1 MRTEVSA
8 LLFMVL
14 ALLAFQPRQGI
25 SADSDRP
32 WLNLVGLSGVSAEI
46 PVNLAFSGAG
56 ALALDMPSF
65 NSAVV
70 KQLQRA
76 KFLKNPGSNV
86 PPLELLISG
95 RTSDGQEGEYRISV
109 KLLADVNSPFREDK
123 TVVAVIWQTELS
135 HSQALYYNNDTKKL
149 ERPNTKLADKLVADA
164 QLLVERFIDDVQ
176 KANPPKR

>member
-1 MRTEVSA
+1 MFPQRYP
-8 LLFMVL
+8 LLGFL
-14 ALLAFQPRQGI
+14 WRWRI
-25 SADSDRP
+25 SSRHAI
-32 WLNLVGLSGVSAEI
+32 LQ
-46 PVNLAFSGAG
+46 FSGGKAT
-56 ALALDMPSF
+56 AASE
-65 NSAVV
+65 
-70 KQLQRA
+70 
-76 KFLKNPGSNV
+76 V
-86 PPLELLISG
+86 PQKPRFQCSRLELLISG

-109 KLLADVNSPFREDK
+109 KLLADVKSPFREDK